1 MPDDDW
7 QDFWHYE
14 DNKPDTM
21 SWIILAA
28 GIVSIVI
35 VVCTLVFGLDLD
47 LALSTRQFTE
57 RP

>member
-14 DNKPDTM
+14 DNKPHAM

-28 GIVSIVI
+28 GIVSIVL